1 MKIKPLRKDSVEYLN
16 PHNFSKKWKKVSFY
30 FEENINLLSLNTEL
44 MEPHWRGIY
53 SFRIDQ

>member
-16 PHNFSKKWKKVSFY
+16 PHNLSKEWKKDSFY